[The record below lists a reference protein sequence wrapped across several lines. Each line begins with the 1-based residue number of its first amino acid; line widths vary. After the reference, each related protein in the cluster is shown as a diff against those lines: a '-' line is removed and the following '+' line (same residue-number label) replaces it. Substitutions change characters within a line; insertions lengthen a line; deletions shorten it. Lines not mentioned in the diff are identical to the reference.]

1 MALPCCIWNRYAV
14 IRVTEHWDEEGN
26 CIVTENS
33 LPDHHN
39 YPLPPKHFRLLSVK
53 FLRLKNIGNDLQVTE
68 VVWLDFQGSLSANM
82 IKSMHM
88 SSLDYGMQ
96 EYTGK
101 FRKGTEEIKAK
112 EAAEGK

>member
-1 MALPCCIWNRYAV
+1 MTCKLPKF
-14 IRVTEHWDEEGN
+14 EEK
-26 CIVTENS
+26 
-33 LPDHHN
+33 L
-39 YPLPPKHFRLLSVK
+39 
-53 FLRLKNIGNDLQVTE
+53 TE

-82 IKSMHM
+82 IKNMHM

-101 FRKGTEEIKAK
+101 FRKATEEIKAK